1 MVIDKYL
8 NKLASVEVTDAQ
20 IKALVDAITDFASK
34 KDVSTKDY
42 SAAIV
47 NQYDAMVEE
56 AIAAAKAVKTMKD
69 YYM

>member
-42 SAAIV
+42 SGLLL
-47 NQYDAMVEE
+47 
-56 AIAAAKAVKTMKD
+56 
-69 YYM
+69 